1 MPLRGLSQSGNG
13 TAGAGKMEQQRFAWF
28 DYIMPDLGYI
38 MPDLGYIMPDL
49 GYNVSDLRVW
59 CGKIGSPG
67 RIERAA
73 SLWRT
78 TLKVARW
85 CKYISG

>member
-28 DYIMPDLGYI
+28 D
-38 MPDLGYIMPDL
+38 YIMPDL

-85 CKYISG
+85 C